1 MISTRRIVYICLV
14 LLVPGSM
21 ASPRIDF
28 PEQRHD
34 LVKLSPQESCYYQ
47 GYNKKLIC
55 VCNSTDTSAY
65 LHLRMKYYEFSEGN
79 EIQEVRIQQCKELL
93 VRLDLRGVDATKAP
107 IHFRQIRKVKIEK
120 IMFEPRYS
128 VSQELELV
136 FDNVEELL
144 FEDLFVED
152 TLKIRANNVKD
163 AKFIRST
170 FAHIP
175 PKGFQISRAKLLDI
189 RDSTFLRVS
198 KESIVVEKTT
208 KVIVLMNEMTIN
220 ALMVVTATDGS
231 YLMISCNRLRGQPV
245 SPECSKSTTTTTT
258 TTSTLPPPPALLDNQ
273 ENLRKGES
281 IKSGD
286 HDHEHSILPQLL
298 GGVLGGIIL
307 ILLIVIFFIC
317 FMKRK
322 RRNPPETV
330 TDNGTKPDVVEVEM
344 DKDSGKPPTDSPEP
358 PKESDSL
365 LEPPV
370 PVQEGDEDDDD
381 EDKPRFSA
389 PIWLDEIHKNKIFNR
404 QKSLLSHEGLKELA
418 EGTKAPVIP
427 EEQEPLPVHTLPLKT
442 SPQFTHSED
451 EMKESSRT
459 ESDEDFREKFTPE
472 TTLGTV
478 KSPEGSR
485 HVEQTLV

>member
-1 MISTRRIVYICLV
+1 M
-14 LLVPGSM
+14 G
-21 ASPRIDF
+21 SPRIDF
-28 PEQRHD
+28 PEQKPE

-128 VSQELELV
+128 VYQELELV

-258 TTSTLPPPPALLDNQ
+258 TTSTLPPPPALSDNQ
-273 ENLRKGES
+273 ETLRKGES

-286 HDHEHSILPQLL
+286 HDHERSILPELL

-317 FMKRK
+317 FLKRK
-322 RRNPPETV
+322 RRTPSETV
-330 TDNGTKPDVVEVEM
+330 ADNGTKPNVVEVEM

-365 LEPPV
+365 LDPSV
-370 PVQEGDEDDDD
+370 PVQEGDEEED

-404 QKSLLSHEGLKELA
+404 QKSLLSHEGLKDLA
-418 EGTKAPVIP
+418 EGPKSEVIP
-427 EEQEPLPVHTLPLKT
+427 EEQDPLPVHAPPLKT
-442 SPQFTHSED
+442 SPQLIHSED

-459 ESDEDFREKFTPE
+459 ESDEDFREKLTPE
-472 TTLGTV
+472 TALRTV

-485 HVEQTLV
+485 QGAQTFV

>member
-107 IHFRQIRKVKIEK
+107 IHFR
-120 IMFEPRYS
+120 
-128 VSQELELV
+128 
-136 FDNVEELL
+136 
-144 FEDLFVED
+144 
-152 TLKIRANNVKD
+152 
-163 AKFIRST
+163 
-170 FAHIP
+170 
-175 PKGFQISRAKLLDI
+175 FQISRAKLLDI